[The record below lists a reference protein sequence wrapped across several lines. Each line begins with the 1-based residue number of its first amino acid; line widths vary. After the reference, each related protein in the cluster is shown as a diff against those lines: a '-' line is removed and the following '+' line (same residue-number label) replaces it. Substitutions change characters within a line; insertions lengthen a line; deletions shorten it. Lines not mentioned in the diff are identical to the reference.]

1 MNSIV
6 AGTRAVIWRRVL
18 DDKSFELAT
27 LARLGDGYRLTG
39 QAILAEAGVPMRV
52 DYQITCD
59 RNWYTRAADV
69 RQMLGANVRRL
80 AFVVEGDTWRCN
92 SAAMPALDGCT
103 DIDLGIS
110 PSTNALPINR
120 LALAVG
126 ETQAI
131 RAAWVRFPEC
141 DVVAAGQSYE
151 RLEVGSYRYRSLSSD
166 FTALLDVDDLGLP
179 IVYEKIW
186 ERIAV
191 ADGAAAVKALAA
203 GGAIRA
209 E

>member
-1 MNSIV
+1 MNLKG

-27 LARLGDGYRLTG
+27 VAQSGDGYRLTG
-39 QAILAEAGVPMRV
+39 QALLAEAGAPMRV
-52 DYQITCD
+52 DYQIVCD
-59 RNWYTRAADV
+59 RKWFTRAAV
-69 RQMLGANVRRL
+69 VCQVLGADVRRL
-80 AFVVEGDTWRCN
+80 QFVVEGGSWRCN
-92 SAAMPALDGCT
+92 GAVVPALEGCT

-126 ETQAI
+126 ETKAI

-151 RLEVGSYRYRSLSSD
+151 RLDAASYRYRSLSSD

-191 ADGAAAVKALAA
+191 ADGAAATEALIA
-203 GGAIRA
+203 GGRGA
-209 E
+209 